1 MKNLNNMKELARVL
15 ATGRKVM
22 VQQVAA
28 VNKVP
33 YYVEVS
39 NPERVYTKHELWLF
53 ASNKKSA

>member
-22 VQQVAA
+22 VQQIVAI
-28 VNKVP
+28 NKVP

-39 NPERVYTKHELWLF
+39 NPERVYTKYELCLF